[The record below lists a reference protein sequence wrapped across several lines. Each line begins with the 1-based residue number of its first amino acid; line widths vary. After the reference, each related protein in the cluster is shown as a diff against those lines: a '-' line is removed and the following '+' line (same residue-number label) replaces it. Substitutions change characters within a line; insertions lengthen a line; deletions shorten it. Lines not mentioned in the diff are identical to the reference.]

1 MSDPPA
7 LHHQPHLRLLI
18 LLYYVLKIK
27 HLEQLN
33 RSDNSSGSESAPRV
47 RCPSE
52 LQGEAGA
59 DRQALVHR
67 SDSHRGLYV
76 ESGGS
81 PSGSRKGFMDKTR
94 VISLSDSGLG
104 GKKQRKSF
112 LIIRPFFIHTYIH
125 TVSWRPEKPNNDIP

>member
-1 MSDPPA
+1 M
-7 LHHQPHLRLLI
+7 
-18 LLYYVLKIK
+18 K
-27 HLEQLN
+27 
-33 RSDNSSGSESAPRV
+33 
-47 RCPSE
+47 CPSE

-94 VISLSDSGLG
+94 VISLSDSGLRKET
-104 GKKQRKSF
+104 KKILLSYQT
-112 LIIRPFFIHTYIH
+112 FF
-125 TVSWRPEKPNNDIP
+125 